1 MQNKKLNI
9 LLKIAY
15 NLNTLTKI
23 VFLIN
28 KNLFMDFLTRSF
40 MVQYKYVGMYI
51 VHDVS
56 TYTQVDPTYN
66 GQFTR

>member
-40 MVQYKYVGMYI
+40 MVQCKYVG
-51 VHDVS
+51 
-56 TYTQVDPTYN
+56 T
-66 GQFTR
+66 